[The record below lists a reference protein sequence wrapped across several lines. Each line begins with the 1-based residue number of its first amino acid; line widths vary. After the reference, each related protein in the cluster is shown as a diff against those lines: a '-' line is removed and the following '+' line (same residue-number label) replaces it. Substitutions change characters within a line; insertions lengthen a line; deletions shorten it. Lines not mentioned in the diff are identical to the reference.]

1 MALDATAPR
10 RAGKRRSP
18 RREISAGAFAALMYL
33 PTLVCLALVLA
44 YPVLYAG
51 YLSLHRVG
59 LGQLRRGEFPFV
71 GLENYARLFDDRL
84 FWVALKNTFLFT
96 GVTVV
101 AEVVLGV
108 AIALLINQTGI
119 WTSRVTRLLI
129 LLPYA
134 VPPIANGLIWS
145 FIYSFQFGFLNRM
158 LFSLGLI
165 DAPINWSG
173 NPGDALYAVTV
184 PYIWRTLPFAILLV
198 HAALQGIPRELH
210 EAAAVDGATAWR
222 RFWHITLPL
231 TPADH
236 RHYSHPAHLVRVC
249 GVRGNSGDHAG
260 WPGRCDLGCC
270 LVQLQDLV
278 CPAQQLRRRL
288 RIGLCP
294 GAPDRSPRDRLC
306 AFRLPPGDALM
317 FKQSPF
323 VRTLLH
329 LANLLVIAFFLLPLF
344 AVAIGSIQSERSL
357 QADTR
362 AVFPREVT
370 LDNFLVILSKGEQK
384 GRIFEQV
391 TYLPENI
398 KQFFLIGHCSIPPS
412 SQFP

>member
-84 FWVALKNTFLFT
+84 FWIALKNTFLFT

-134 VPPIANGLIWS
+134 VPPIASGLIWS

-165 DAPINWSG
+165 DTPINWSG
-173 NPGDALYAVTV
+173 NPDGALYAVTV

-210 EAAAVDGATAWR
+210 EAAAVDGASAWR

-231 TPADH
+231 
-236 RHYSHPAHLVRVC
+236 
-249 GVRGNSGDHAG
+249 
-260 WPGRCDLGCC
+260 
-270 LVQLQDLV
+270 
-278 CPAQQLRRRL
+278 LRPIIAIILIL
-288 RIGLCP
+288 RT
-294 GAPDRSPRDRLC
+294 SF
-306 AFRLPPGDALM
+306 AFAVFEEILAITQGGPGDATWVAAWYSYKTSFAPPNNFGVGSASAYVLALLIGLLAIVYVR
-317 FKQSPF
+317 F
-323 VRTLLH
+323 VYR
-329 LANLLVIAFFLLPLF
+329 
-344 AVAIGSIQSERSL
+344 R
-357 QADTR
+357 
-362 AVFPREVT
+362 VT
-370 LDNFLVILSKGEQK
+370 L
-384 GRIFEQV
+384 
-391 TYLPENI
+391 
-398 KQFFLIGHCSIPPS
+398 
-412 SQFP
+412 